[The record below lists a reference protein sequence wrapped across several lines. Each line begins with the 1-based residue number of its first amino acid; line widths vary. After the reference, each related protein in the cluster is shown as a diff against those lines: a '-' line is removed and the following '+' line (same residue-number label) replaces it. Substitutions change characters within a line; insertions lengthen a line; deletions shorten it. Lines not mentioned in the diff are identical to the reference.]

1 MVRANQDIRKAAQE
15 KKVFLWQIAERCQ
28 ISDTSFTK
36 MLRRELPGE
45 KKNQI
50 MKFIDDL
57 AEQREAANG

>member
-36 MLRRELPGE
+36 MLRRELPGD
-45 KKNQI
+45 KKKQI
-50 MKFIDDL
+50 MSLIDDL
-57 AEQREAANG
+57 AQKAEALNG